1 MRRPARHKITISAR
15 SRAPSALLPAAR
27 IAAMISSTVGGSA
40 GYRRPLFLGDRRGR
54 LRELAVPNVQ
64 IAGGELGD
72 HGSHGFD
79 LAFEPV
85 YELGAVASV
94 DEQQFAAWGE
104 EAAALLDPQS
114 SAGALG
120 VDYGD
125 ATGADCDVVDV
136 RAPAAWDPP
145 VVQQHDVA
153 AVQVPGELA
162 GDADLFIGA
171 LLPRAGA
178 LRISDQS
185 RKGLAERAEARS
197 GALLALRASALVLT
211 DGASACRPPVH
222 FGRPS

>member
-1 MRRPARHKITISAR
+1 MNGTIKINPGP
-15 SRAPSALLPAAR
+15 RAPP
-27 IAAMISSTVGGSA
+27 
-40 GYRRPLFLGDRRGR
+40 F
-54 LRELAVPNVQ
+54 
-64 IAGGELGD
+64 GD

-79 LAFEPV
+79 LTFEPV

-125 ATGADCDVVDV
+125 PTGADRDVVDV

-153 AVQVPGELA
+153 AAQVPGELA
-162 GDADLFIGA
+162 GNADLCVGA
-171 LLPRAGA
+171 LLPCAGA
-178 LRISDQS
+178 LWISAQP
-185 RKGLAERAEARS
+185 RKGLAERSEARA

-211 DGASACRPPVH
+211 DGASA
-222 FGRPS
+222 GRPTVHSGRLSWRS